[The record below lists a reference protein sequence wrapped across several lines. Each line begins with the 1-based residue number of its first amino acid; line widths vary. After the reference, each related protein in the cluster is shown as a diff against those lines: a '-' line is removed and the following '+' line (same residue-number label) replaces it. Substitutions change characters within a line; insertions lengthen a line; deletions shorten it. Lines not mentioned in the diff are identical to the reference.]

1 MDKYMQAAKELKTEL
16 ETYAANLQ
24 LAIEDATQT
33 SPSPTDPMFPKELLW
48 AALGGMITNLTLRVR
63 ETCPSSALLLQ
74 STATL
79 LGMDPSSVNYNL
91 TRADIA
97 GAASMASIMVMMR
110 RHMDALENNAV
121 KDAKQELSR
130 IMRIHPDRPGPR

>member
-1 MDKYMQAAKELKTEL
+1 MYKYMQAAKELKTEL

-33 SPSPTDPMFPKELLW
+33 SPSPDDPMFPKELLW

-63 ETCPSSALLLQ
+63 ETCPSSQLLLQ

-79 LGMDPSSVNYNL
+79 LGMDPSSVDYSL
-91 TRADIA
+91 TRVDIA
-97 GAASMASIMVMMR
+97 GAASMASILVMMR
-110 RHMDALENNAV
+110 RHMDALENGAV
-121 KDAKQELSR
+121 KDAKQEINR